1 MAITRKRRVE
11 NEDEDQNL
19 GHPMAQVFDDVDN
32 EDGDQITEK
41 DEQYEKLATQMA
53 DLQKRLEEQSRL
65 NMALMQQPQKWQ
77 SQTDTYVEQDPNK
90 IPLPDPAL
98 DPDGFSAAQ
107 IKRADVAAE
116 NRRQREDRSRR
127 QQEDIDKKVDNL
139 WSAFG
144 EAYPDYDGD
153 KRKTEFVATQVLQRA
168 KAKGLD
174 VERYMF
180 LNQDTFLADV
190 AKEYDDVF
198 GSPID
203 DEEYEDR
210 RPAARA
216 KPRRR
221 TDNRRRRDDDDDGRS
236 ASIFG
241 GQESSGRHTRRNE
254 DDNGPGNMIDD
265 LQIAQKKSGFF

>member
-1 MAITRKRRVE
+1 MVIARKRRVE
-11 NEDEDQNL
+11 NEDEDTLQ
-19 GHPMAQVFDDVDN
+19 HPMAQVFEDVDN
-32 EDGDQITEK
+32 EDGPEPVEN
-41 DEQYEKLATQMA
+41 EQYEKLAQQLSDM
-53 DLQKRLEEQSRL
+53 QKRLDEQSRL
-65 NMALMQQPQKWQ
+65 NMTLMQQPQKWQ
-77 SQTDTYVEQDPNK
+77 SQDTYVEQDPNK

-116 NRRQREDRSRR
+116 NRRQRDDRARK
-127 QQEDIDKKVDNL
+127 QQADIDTKVDNL
-139 WSAFG
+139 WAAFG
-144 EAYPDYDGD
+144 ESYPDYDGD

-198 GSPID
+198 GAPDGD
-203 DEEYEDR
+203 DDDYEDR

-221 TDNRRRRDDDDDGRS
+221 ADNRRRNDDDDGRS

-241 GQESSGRHTRRNE
+241 GQESSGRHTRRN
-254 DDNGPGNMIDD
+254 DDENGPGNMIDD